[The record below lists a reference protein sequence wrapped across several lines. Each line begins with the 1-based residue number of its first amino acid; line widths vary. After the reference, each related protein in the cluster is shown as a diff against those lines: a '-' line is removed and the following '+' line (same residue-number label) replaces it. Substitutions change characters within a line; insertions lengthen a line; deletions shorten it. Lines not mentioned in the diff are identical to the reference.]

1 MTGSFF
7 AKILFLR
14 TVYFW
19 QLKRPDP
26 ENESEIESI
35 IGQSYGSYDIRHTFD
50 RTSLLDDWETRI
62 HTIGGIEE
70 KKYDNN
76 KTQFSA
82 SLFATNLSP
91 RANQSDQSNRTTNQR
106 RSRQGR
112 NKVPNDLE
120 QPLKEMGFSTR
131 QIEKAFKDLVKF
143 YNPNQESFLKHFC
156 AQNLRAPSLADDFL
170 YGPRNHK
177 YSETAAY
184 IDFFYE
190 NR

>member
-1 MTGSFF
+1 MSGLFF
-7 AKILFLR
+7 VEILFLR

-19 QLKRPDP
+19 QLARPDP
-26 ENESEIESI
+26 EIESEIESI

-143 YNPNQESFLKHFC
+143 YNPNQEGFLKHF
-156 AQNLRAPSLADDFL
+156 LFPKLKGTEPS
-170 YGPRNHK
+170 G
-177 YSETAAY
+177 
-184 IDFFYE
+184 
-190 NR
+190 

>member
-19 QLKRPDP
+19 QLTWPDP

-143 YNPNQESFLKHFC
+143 YNPNQGGFWNILF
-156 AQNLRAPSLADDFL
+156 AQNLRTFNPADEIL
-170 YGPRNHK
+170 YGNENHK
-177 YSETAAY
+177 YA
-184 IDFFYE
+184 E
-190 NR
+190 NAVSILI

>member
-1 MTGSFF
+1 M
-7 AKILFLR
+7 
-14 TVYFW
+14 
-19 QLKRPDP
+19 
-26 ENESEIESI
+26 
-35 IGQSYGSYDIRHTFD
+35 
-50 RTSLLDDWETRI
+50 DDWETRI

-143 YNPNQESFLKHFC
+143 YNPNQEGFLKHFSFPKIKDTE
-156 AQNLRAPSLADDFL
+156 PS
-170 YGPRNHK
+170 G
-177 YSETAAY
+177 
-184 IDFFYE
+184 
-190 NR
+190 

>member
-1 MTGSFF
+1 MVLESTRSFKKCLAHF
-7 AKILFLR
+7 LFRTCILR
-14 TVYFW
+14 TIYFGPFSP
-19 QLKRPDP
+19 LVP

-50 RTSLLDDWETRI
+50 RTSLLDDWENRI

-91 RANQSDQSNRTTNQR
+91 RTANQSDQSNRSSNQR

-112 NKVPNDLE
+112 NKVPIDLE
-120 QPLKEMGFSTR
+120 QPLREMGFSTR

-143 YNPNQESFLKHFC
+143 YNPNQESFLIFLFPKIKGTK
-156 AQNLRAPSLADDFL
+156 PS
-170 YGPRNHK
+170 G
-177 YSETAAY
+177 
-184 IDFFYE
+184 
-190 NR
+190 

>member
-1 MTGSFF
+1 M
-7 AKILFLR
+7 
-14 TVYFW
+14 
-19 QLKRPDP
+19 
-26 ENESEIESI
+26 
-35 IGQSYGSYDIRHTFD
+35 
-50 RTSLLDDWETRI
+50 DDWETRI

-143 YNPNQESFLKHFC
+143 YNPNQESFLKHFFVPKTY
-156 AQNLRAPSLADDFL
+156 RAPNPADDFL
-170 YGPRNHK
+170 YGTENHT
-177 YSETAAY
+177 YWETPCVT
-184 IDFFYE
+184 
-190 NR
+190 